1 MRCIKGGTKLNNE
14 FLLTIVIPAYFEE
27 QVIEACY
34 RELKNVMETNSWK
47 YEFIFINDGSTDK
60 TLTILKEIAN
70 TDSRVKIIDFTR
82 NFGHQIA
89 VTAGI
94 YHSSGDA
101 TVVIDADL
109 QDPPRVICEMVDK
122 WQEGFDVV
130 YAKRKKRNGESK
142 FKLVTAKFFYRFL
155 NYMSEI
161 DIPMD
166 TGDFRLM
173 DKKVVEA
180 FKEMPERNRFV
191 RGMVSWVGFD
201 QTCIEYER
209 DERLAGET
217 KYPLKKMIKFATD
230 GIVSFSTK
238 PLKLVQVL
246 GFVTI
251 IMAVFIFI
259 YSLMSKYVFKTVTA
273 GWTSIMII
281 ISFFSGVQ
289 LFSIGLLGEYIAR
302 IYDESKN
309 RPLYLI
315 KQKINFNKDEETRN

>member
-1 MRCIKGGTKLNNE
+1 MILKEE
-14 FLLTIVIPAYFEE
+14 FLLTVVTPAYFEE
-27 QVIEACY
+27 EVIEQCY
-34 RELKNVMETNSWK
+34 IELKNIMDKYNWK
-47 YEFIFINDGSTDK
+47 YEFIFINDGSTDR
-60 TLTILKEIAN
+60 TLEILKSISN
-70 TDSRVKIIDFTR
+70 NDSGVKIIDFTR
-82 NFGHQIA
+82 NFGHQVA

-94 YHSSGDA
+94 YHSTGDV

-109 QDPPRVICEMVDK
+109 QDPPRVIVEMVEK
-122 WQEGFDVV
+122 WQKGFDVV

-142 FKLVTAKFFYRFL
+142 FKLITAKVFYRFL

-180 FKEMPERNRFV
+180 FKQMPERNRFV

-201 QTCIEYER
+201 QTYIEYER

-238 PLKLVQVL
+238 PLKMVQAL
-246 GFVTI
+246 GFITI

-259 YSLMSKYVFKTVTA
+259 YSLASKYIFKTVTP

-289 LFSIGLLGEYIAR
+289 LFSIGILGEYIAR
-302 IYDESKN
+302 VYDESKN

-315 KQKINFNKDEETRN
+315 KEKINFNKDNKGI